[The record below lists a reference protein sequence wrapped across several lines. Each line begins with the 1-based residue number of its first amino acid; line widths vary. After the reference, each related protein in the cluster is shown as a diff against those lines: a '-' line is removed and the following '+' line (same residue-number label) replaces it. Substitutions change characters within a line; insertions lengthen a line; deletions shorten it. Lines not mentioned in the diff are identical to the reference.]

1 MDLRLRELRFDERL
15 FALRLADRLADFL
28 LPPFFADAF
37 LREARLFGAMAL
49 NDLGLRVR
57 ETSSN
62 CGGENHRDN
71 TKNTANTTPNHKG
84 RHHLADYTAQTTLDN
99 TQADTA

>member
-1 MDLRLRELRFDERL
+1 MDLRLRELRFDARL

-37 LREARLFGAMAL
+37 LREARLFGAMVL

-62 CGGENHRDN
+62 CE
-71 TKNTANTTPNHKG
+71 TG
-84 RHHLADYTAQTTLDN
+84 RKAQTKFRNLIT
-99 TQADTA
+99 

>member
-1 MDLRLRELRFDERL
+1 MEPPFFELRLDER
-15 FALRLADRLADFL
+15 RDFL

-37 LREARLFGAMAL
+37 LREARLFGAMVL

-62 CGGENHRDN
+62 CER
-71 TKNTANTTPNHKG
+71 G
-84 RHHLADYTAQTTLDN
+84 RKAQTKFLK
-99 TQADTA
+99 